1 MSQPKT
7 ATNQIP
13 RWVFGIAATLAI
25 FIAGY
30 SVGSLNTSDNPEV
43 GGSAFGTTVVVEAP
57 SASVDSGTVADQ
69 PPAGKFIQYSDLP
82 SVLVTKLPPEAWDT
96 LELIGTGGPFPYD
109 RDGLTF
115 QNREGILPDF
125 ERGHYQEYTVR
136 TPGESDRGARRI
148 VAGAQGELYYT
159 DDHYTSFREIIY
171 AD

>member
-1 MSQPKT
+1 MNQPNT
-7 ATNQIP
+7 QTPQIP
-13 RWVFGIAATLAI
+13 RWVMGIAAVMGI

-30 SVGSLNTSDNPEV
+30 FVGNLNTSDDPAV
-43 GGSAFGTTVVVEAP
+43 GGGAFGTTIVVEAP
-57 SASVDSGTVADQ
+57 PASTETGAIPD
-69 PPAGKFIQYSDLP
+69 PPSAGKFIQYSDLP
-82 SVLVTKLPPEAWDT
+82 SVLVTKLPAEAWDT
-96 LELIGTGGPFPYD
+96 LELIASGGPFPYD

-125 ERGHYQEYTVR
+125 ERGHYQEYTVT

-159 DDHYTSFREIIY
+159 DDHYASFREIIY